1 MIDGVLYLLGSQLI
15 ETFVVESGKLEEQSF
30 EKLLYSYGH
39 LLIPHLKELLSR
51 SGGLFGVVVLVWVS
65 EKNEVF
71 Q

>member
-1 MIDGVLYLLGSQLI
+1 MK
-15 ETFVVESGKLEEQSF
+15 SGKLEEQSF

-51 SGGLFGVVVLVWVS
+51 SGGLFRVAVLVWVS

>member
-1 MIDGVLYLLGSQLI
+1 VGG
-15 ETFVVESGKLEEQSF
+15 EKLDEQSF

-51 SGGLFGVVVLVWVS
+51 SGGLFRVAVFVGMR
-65 EKNEVF
+65 EKDEIF